1 MKMFTQWDGE
11 WIAWKLHL
19 TVLQVQCNVFE
30 GAQGDVALTCG
41 GGLRKLSGLADSYE
55 NVALVCSP
63 GNLDI
68 ISCNTAL

>member
-1 MKMFTQWDGE
+1 MKMFTQWNGE
-11 WIAWKLHL
+11 WDCSEITHYL
-19 TVLQVQCNVFE
+19 LQVQCNVFE
-30 GAQGDVALTCG
+30 GAQGDVALTCA

-63 GNLDI
+63 GNLGI